1 MSRLT
6 RGHEADKSETEELP
20 KKSMESMEKMHSAPS
35 SSLPCMVSCVHWI
48 MIYSVMMR
56 TISEDS
62 RTTIALEGGGGGD
75 VDGDQLT
82 DKLSTLPAHLPNEG
96 HLDLAT
102 LRLEALKASQE

>member
-1 MSRLT
+1 
-6 RGHEADKSETEELP
+6 
-20 KKSMESMEKMHSAPS
+20 MESMEKMHSAPS
-35 SSLPCMVSCVHWI
+35 SSLPCIVSCVHWI
-48 MIYSVMMR
+48 MIYSVMMS

-62 RTTIALEGGGGGD
+62 RTTIALEGGREWGGGVD